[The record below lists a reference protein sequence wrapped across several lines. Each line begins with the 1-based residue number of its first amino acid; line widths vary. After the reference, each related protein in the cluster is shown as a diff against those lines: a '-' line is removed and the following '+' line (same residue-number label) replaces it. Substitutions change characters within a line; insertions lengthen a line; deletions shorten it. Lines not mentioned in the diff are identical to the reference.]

1 MHHLQNCKVAQ
12 MVAPQTVGTSAVS
25 GYVDTLGWDDLT
37 VMYVGGPVA
46 TGGVPGT
53 LKLQEGDTTA
63 AFTDISGTVGGTSF
77 TIPTPN
83 TSTGDNVLFHVNL
96 ANNRKRY
103 INATV
108 TGTATTRTTNVVA
121 VLSRGAVTPTS
132 AATAGA
138 GAAVFV

>member
-1 MHHLQNCKVAQ
+1 MYELQNAKVAQ

-25 GYVDTLGWDDLT
+25 GYVDTLGYDALT
-37 VMYVGGPVA
+37 VMYIGAAVA

-53 LKLQEGDTTA
+53 LKLQEGDTTS
-63 AFTDISGTVGGTSF
+63 AFTDISGTLGGTSF

-96 ANNRKRY
+96 ANGRKRY

-108 TGTATTRTTNVVA
+108 TGTATTRTTNIQA
-121 VLSRGAVTPTS
+121 VLTRAQVSPTS
-132 AATAGA
+132 ATLAGA
-138 GAAVFV
+138 GAAVYV

>member
-1 MHHLQNCKVAQ
+1 MYELQNAKIAQ
-12 MVAPQTVGTSAVS
+12 MVSPQTVGTSAVS
-25 GYVDTLGWDDLT
+25 GYVDTLGWDALT
-37 VMYVGGPVA
+37 VMYVGAAVA

-53 LKLQEGDTTA
+53 LKLQEGDTTS
-63 AFTDISGTVGGTSF
+63 AFTDVSGTVGGTAF

-83 TSTGDNVLFHVNL
+83 TSTGDNVLFHLNL
-96 ANNRKRY
+96 VNNRKRY

-108 TGTATTRTTNVVA
+108 TGTATTRNTSIVA

-132 AATAGA
+132 ATTAGA